1 MVIETR
7 HLLVT
12 ALLLAVLILAGIGI
26 WYYLRPT
33 DEKLIRERFGKL
45 SELVSKTGKEGAI
58 PAAGKAKAAAAL
70 FSEKSTFTVD
80 GLDWM
85 AGPFNRSALSG
96 NIFRS
101 RAMFDTVRLS
111 LDDLDLEIDPEKG
124 TAKVFL
130 TASLTGTLKDGKS
143 VREVRELESRLSKTE
158 EGWLFESF
166 KVREI
171 IKK

>member
-1 MVIETR
+1 MVIGTK
-7 HLLVT
+7 HLLLT
-12 ALLLAVLILAGIGI
+12 ALLLCLLTGTGIGI
-26 WYYLRPT
+26 WSWLRPT
-33 DEKLIRERFGKL
+33 DEKRIRERFGKL
-45 SELVSKTGKEGAI
+45 SELVAKTGKEGAI

-70 FSEKSTFTVD
+70 FSEKSTFSVD

-85 AGPFNRSALSG
+85 AGPFNRNALSG

-101 RAMFDTVRLS
+101 RALFNTVRLS
-111 LDDLDLEIDPEKG
+111 LDDLELEIDPGKG

-130 TASLTGTLKDGKS
+130 SAVLAGTLKDGKS
-143 VREVRELESRLSKTE
+143 IREVRELECTLSKTG